1 MIPAVTEDAPGA
13 GPAALED
20 DAVLVAWA
28 LKRRSVTRHFAAL
41 LLHGSR
47 VGLVDADGDMLLD
60 VEGAELSAGIAGPSV
75 IELHE
80 PDGTVRYI
88 VGPLPQ
94 WGRRGRGAELVERY
108 AARVTPDPELV
119 APESRVNRLM
129 VTPATSQLRRMRQ
142 WPPVLMAM
150 LAARGVT
157 RLDL

>member
-1 MIPAVTEDAPGA
+1 MIPAVTEDAPDA

-47 VGLVDADGDMLLD
+47 VGLVDAEGDVLLD
-60 VEGAELSAGIAGPSV
+60 VEGAQLSAGIAGPSV

-94 WGRRGRGAELVERY
+94 WGRRGRGA
-108 AARVTPDPELV
+108 
-119 APESRVNRLM
+119 
-129 VTPATSQLRRMRQ
+129 
-142 WPPVLMAM
+142 
-150 LAARGVT
+150 
-157 RLDL
+157 